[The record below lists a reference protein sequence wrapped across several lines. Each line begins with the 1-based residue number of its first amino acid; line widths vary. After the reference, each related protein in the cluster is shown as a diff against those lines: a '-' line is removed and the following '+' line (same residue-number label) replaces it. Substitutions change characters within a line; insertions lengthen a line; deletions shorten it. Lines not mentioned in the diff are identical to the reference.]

1 MLQHERL
8 HRIQSLLNRL
18 HRVSTERIIN
28 DLKISRET
36 ARRDIIELE
45 NLGLCKRV
53 HGGIVA
59 NDPVPIEAPLNIR
72 TTQNAREKRAIA
84 KLAVQQLQSGQT
96 IFLDAGST
104 TSIFAEELK
113 TLSGITVITNSFQ
126 VAINMSNDELPMDN
140 QIILLGGSV
149 HSRLQTQGDFVIS
162 EIQRYHVDFCVL
174 SAVGV
179 SPLHGA
185 TSFYV
190 EEANI
195 AKAMLKNS
203 HQSILLADPSK
214 LNVVSRVQYAKP
226 HEISMLITTADETS
240 PAQEEDFQTN
250 FKQILF
256 A

>member
-45 NLGLCKRV
+45 QLGLCKRV
-53 HGGIVA
+53 HGGIIA

-84 KLAVQQLQSGQT
+84 KLAVQQIQSGQT

-126 VAINMSNDELPMDN
+126 VAINLNNEEHPTDN
-140 QIILLGGSV
+140 HTILLGGSV
-149 HSRLQTQGDFVIS
+149 HARPQTQGDLVIS

-179 SPLHGA
+179 SPIHGA

-214 LNVVSRVQYAKP
+214 LHVVSRVQYAKP
-226 HEISMLITTADETS
+226 SEISMLITTAEANS
-240 PAQEEDFQTN
+240 AAYEEDFQTN
-250 FKQILF
+250 FKHILF

>member
-8 HRIQSLLNRL
+8 HRIQSLLHRL
-18 HRVSTERIIN
+18 HRVSTERIVN
-28 DLKISRET
+28 DLRISRET

-45 NLGLCKRV
+45 HLGLCKRV
-53 HGGIVA
+53 HGGIVS

-72 TTQNAREKRAIA
+72 TTQNAKEKRAIA
-84 KLAVQQLQSGQT
+84 KLAVKQIRSGQT

-126 VAINMSNDELPMDN
+126 VAINMSNEERLTDN
-140 QIILLGGSV
+140 QIILLGGTVST
-149 HSRLQTQGDFVIS
+149 RPQTQGDLVIS
-162 EIQRYHVDFCVL
+162 EIQRYHVDFCIL

-179 SPLHGA
+179 SPIHGA

-190 EEANI
+190 EESNI

-203 HQSILLADPSK
+203 RQCILLADPSK
-214 LNVVSRVQYAKP
+214 LNIVSRVQYAKTS
-226 HEISMLITTADETS
+226 EISLLITSTDPNSLAHD
-240 PAQEEDFQTN
+240 EDFQTN